1 MNVRSR
7 LKVLLALVAVVVAT
21 VPALAGA
28 NLNEV
33 GAVLVYPVIVGT
45 TGQET
50 FVTVTNAGPDSVV
63 AHVAY
68 INGDPTSIDDGGAG
82 YCYECDFDLP
92 LTGSDTETLVITDT
106 ENGIAIESEDS
117 GLSLSCPFPFGMIV
131 ITLESI
137 DGDVMTDNVLLGEE
151 VVVNYDHGTAYS
163 IPAIPFQ
170 GSNGGNADRELR
182 FDDQEYAKLPRIVAT
197 DFLAPDL
204 SGGTDDISADLALF
218 TLGFERQFPP
228 VVDCSVVGY
237 DAQENAFSA
246 SFQFGCWTMIGLCD
260 ISPEFCYPNL
270 GLFGTLDTHG
280 WALLNCKVD
289 QDADGEFDADG
300 GVHGA
305 LLQTAGTG
313 STIRRNTP
321 EANTMTSSS
330 SWARLLA
337 QSVTTGDAVTLI
349 LSEQAGSQGLD

>member
-7 LKVLLALVAVVVAT
+7 PLVLLALVSLAAGI
-21 VPALAGA
+21 PALAGA
-28 NLNEV
+28 DLNEV

-45 TGQET
+45 AGQET
-50 FVTVTNAGPDSVV
+50 FVTVTNAGSSAVV

-68 INGDPTSIDDGGAG
+68 INGDATPIDEGGAG

-92 LTGSDTETLVITDT
+92 LTGGDTETLVITET
-106 ENGIAIESEDS
+106 ETGIAIESEDS

-131 ITLESI
+131 VTLE
-137 DGDVMTDNVLLGEE
+137 DAFGEAMTENVLLGEE
-151 VVVNYDHGTAYS
+151 VVVDYDRGTAYS

-170 GSNGGNADRELR
+170 GSNGGNADRSLR
-182 FDDQEYAKLPRIVAT
+182 FDDQEYAKMPRIVAA

-204 SGGTDDISADLALF
+204 TSAAGDVTADLALF

-228 VVDCSVVGY
+228 VVDCGVVGY
-237 DAQENAFSA
+237 DANENAFST
-246 SFQFGCWTMIGLCD
+246 SFQFGCWSMIGLCD

-280 WALLNCKVD
+280 WMLLNCKVD

-300 GVHGA
+300 GVHGV
-305 LLQTAGTG
+305 LLQTAEIGAD
-313 STIRRNTP
+313 IRRNTP
-321 EANTMTSSS
+321 GAATMASNA

-337 QSVTTGDAVTLI
+337 QSVTTGDPVTLT
-349 LSEQAGSQGLD
+349 LSEQPGSPGLD